1 VTGGGSGTPVS
12 FVFTNNTVVTAN
24 NDTNDN
30 TFSIYVD
37 AVVLNTNINIGT
49 SAVTRTFFTNK
60 CAVSFGGNLP
70 LTTNGLVIVT
80 NVEPVIAISTSFR
93 TNRMDAGDTNT
104 IYLVVTNT
112 GLATAYDVVVTD
124 ALNTVYFDRST
135 VTNFLMNGIA
145 ASGYLLT
152 ELNGLVTISSDTN
165 GTLPPVCSLEANE
178 GITFSFDVKAAQT
191 LPPNL
196 TITNRAG
203 IYADTIAG
211 YALNQRTVTAQVA
224 TATNQSPA
232 LVIAKYFS
240 GTSET
245 NAADSTNQ
253 FVQVGETVTY
263 QLAVTLPEGTVSNL
277 MVTDLIPRGMQ
288 YVTNRVDTNSFG
300 GTLGGPQGVT
310 GGGSGTPVSF
320 VFTNNTVVTDNN
332 NTNDNTFSIYVD
344 AVVLNTNINIGT
356 SAVTRT
362 FFTNKCA
369 VSFGG
374 NLPLTTNG
382 LVIVTNVEPVIAI
395 STSFRTNR
403 MDAGDTNTIYLVV
416 TNTGLAT
423 AYDVVVTDALN
434 TVYFDRSTVTNFLM
448 NGVAASGYLLTE
460 LNGLVTI
467 SSDTNGTLPP
477 VCSLEANEGI
487 TFSFDVKAAQT
498 LPPNLTITNRAGI
511 YADTIAGYALNQ
523 RTITAQVAT
532 ATNQSP
538 VLSIAKYFSGTSE
551 TNSADSTNQFVQ
563 VGETVTYQLAVTL
576 PEGTVSNLMVTD
588 LIPRGMQY
596 VTNRVDT
603 NSFGGTLGG
612 PQGVTGGGSGAP
624 VSFVFTNN
632 TVVTDNNNTNDNT
645 FSIYVDAVVL
655 NTNINI
661 GTSAVTRTFFTN
673 KCAVSFGGNLPLTTN
688 GLVIVTNVEPV
699 IAISTSFRTNRMDA
713 GDTNTIYLVVTNTG
727 LATAYDVVVTDVLN
741 TVYFDRSTITNFLMN
756 GVAASGYLL
765 TELNGL
771 VTISSDTNGTLPP
784 VCSLEANEGITFSFD
799 VKAAQTLPPNLTITN
814 RAGIYADTI
823 AGYAL
828 NQRTVTA
835 QVATATNQSPDVAII
850 KSFYNTSE
858 TNAADSTNQFVQVG
872 ETVTYQLA
880 VTLPEGTVSNLM
892 VTDLMPRGMQYVTN
906 RVDTTGFGGTL
917 GAPLGVTGGGSGT
930 PVSFVF
936 TNNTV
941 VTDNNNPNDN
951 TFSIYVDAVV
961 LNTNINI
968 GMAVG
973 SRTFFTNK
981 CAVSFGGNLPS
992 ATNGLVIVTNI
1003 EPVIA
1008 ISKAYSTNLMD
1019 AGDTITAYLVVTNT
1033 GLATAYDLVVTDA
1046 VNSVYFDTNNS
1057 VASFKV
1063 NGQAPAGYVMRAING
1078 ALLIVSDTNS
1088 ASAPANSLEANEGIT
1103 FSYDMVA
1110 AQTVPPNTRV
1120 NLTASF
1126 RADTMAASPAE
1137 QRVLVAVDA
1146 TAGVDIPNIGI
1157 SKTLEGTS
1165 LTHAWESAATNLQ
1178 IGEIATYRIDVTM
1191 PEGTVTNLVVTDL
1204 IPAGMKYIAPYRL
1217 LVPSQMTLGTHGATG
1232 GSVGGEPVVITF
1244 NGNVVV
1250 GNDNNPANNTL
1261 GIEVDAVVLDTN
1273 LNSGLPGAQTV
1284 FTNQATAAISGPG
1297 GNTVT
1302 SSKVYTYAVEPSLRM
1317 IKTMTGPVNGLV
1329 TISLVVTNEGLA
1341 TAFDIAVTDR
1351 LDAAYFQ
1358 TNTLVNTVLPAGFT
1372 YSSVVAPDASTIIT
1386 LMSGDNSMLPTN
1398 AIKAGE
1404 AATFMFNVQSK
1415 PNAGRSVT
1423 NVAFI
1428 ISNSTVSGSSPW
1440 ERVEPVVSGTNIL
1453 ALPMS
1458 TITKTV
1464 ANPLVD
1470 VGQMVSYLIAVSN
1483 AGTLGMSSVLV
1494 TDTYPTNYITFV
1506 NAVPVPDTT
1515 LVGGTLVWSNVGPI
1529 VVGGGT
1535 NIAVNFR
1542 AIHNTYPGVMTNLVS
1557 SAVVTTNGASPAII
1571 SGSATNA
1578 ILPAYALSK
1587 TVIFPVGRSA
1597 VTSGPAYFQMTVTN
1611 TGDAVLNS
1619 IRLDDRYDTNVL
1631 LITSATGATYTVGQG
1646 ALLWTNIG
1654 PLAVGAVASVTGN
1667 FTAVAS
1673 TGASTTTNSVV
1684 SSATFEGLAG
1694 LTILRTNWADL
1705 KVTIPVGVGVVM
1717 TNPTP
1722 DGSNITFQITTVSG
1736 AVYRVISVSNNIDHP
1751 YGQDWR
1757 HMVTWSNMPTWVTYT
1772 DSNVLAEA
1780 QNTRFYQIVWE
1791 EAGVTQTNPV
1801 MYEAFVQNLITGW
1814 WHELSMPVE
1823 CFDYE
1828 LNKTLGDKLKI
1839 GLRGDNATGDLLF
1852 ALREDGTWHSYML
1865 SGANKWVRDD
1875 GSGQETTDRISPK
1888 SGYWVKRQMGGAST
1902 NIEYAGPVRLTSETN
1917 TFLPRTWQMIS
1928 WPFPRSRT
1936 EGYGTNKGWGFAA
1949 AGAHGDIN
1957 WPNADRLYVSS
1968 GLTTTIL
1975 YMRPD
1980 GRWYR
1985 VGNTNSPASDVRLQH
2000 GVGYYYYHSGT
2011 GFVWA
2016 AESPIPDSN
2025 WWQ

>member
-1 VTGGGSGTPVS
+1 
-12 FVFTNNTVVTAN
+12 
-24 NDTNDN
+24 
-30 TFSIYVD
+30 
-37 AVVLNTNINIGT
+37 
-49 SAVTRTFFTNK
+49 
-60 CAVSFGGNLP
+60 
-70 LTTNGLVIVT
+70 
-80 NVEPVIAISTSFR
+80 
-93 TNRMDAGDTNT
+93 MDAGDTNT

-135 VTNFLMNGIA
+135 VTNFLMNGIT

-232 LVIAKYFS
+232 LAIAKYFS
-240 GTSET
+240 GSSET
-245 NAADSTNQ
+245 NTADSTNQ

-288 YVTNRVDTNSFG
+288 YVTNRVDTNTITFG
-300 GTLGGPQGVT
+300 GTLGGPMGVT
-310 GGGSGTPVSF
+310 GGGSGAPVSF
-320 VFTNNTVVTDNN
+320 VFTNHTVVTDNN

-423 AYDVVVTDALN
+423 AYDVGITDALN
-434 TVYFDRSTVTNFLM
+434 TVYFDTNTVMNFLM
-448 NGVAASGYLLTE
+448 NGGPATGFVLTN
-460 LNGLVTI
+460 LNGMICVL
-467 SSDTNGTLPP
+467 SDTNGTLPP

-498 LPPNLTITNRAGI
+498 VPPNLTITNRVGI

-523 RTITAQVAT
+523 RVVTGQVAT

-538 VLSIAKYFSGTSE
+538 DLAIAKTFHGTSE
-551 TNSADSTNQFVQ
+551 TNLLADSTNQFVQ

-603 NSFGGTLGG
+603 NTFTFGGTLGG
-612 PQGVTGGGSGAP
+612 PMGVTGGGSGA
-624 VSFVFTNN
+624 
-632 TVVTDNNNTNDNT
+632 
-645 FSIYVDAVVL
+645 
-655 NTNINI
+655 
-661 GTSAVTRTFFTN
+661 
-673 KCAVSFGGNLPLTTN
+673 
-688 GLVIVTNVEPV
+688 
-699 IAISTSFRTNRMDA
+699 
-713 GDTNTIYLVVTNTG
+713 
-727 LATAYDVVVTDVLN
+727 
-741 TVYFDRSTITNFLMN
+741 
-756 GVAASGYLL
+756 
-765 TELNGL
+765 
-771 VTISSDTNGTLPP
+771 
-784 VCSLEANEGITFSFD
+784 
-799 VKAAQTLPPNLTITN
+799 
-814 RAGIYADTI
+814 
-823 AGYAL
+823 
-828 NQRTVTA
+828 
-835 QVATATNQSPDVAII
+835 
-850 KSFYNTSE
+850 
-858 TNAADSTNQFVQVG
+858 
-872 ETVTYQLA
+872 
-880 VTLPEGTVSNLM
+880 
-892 VTDLMPRGMQYVTN
+892 
-906 RVDTTGFGGTL
+906 
-917 GAPLGVTGGGSGT
+917 

-968 GMAVG
+968 GTSAG

-981 CAVSFGGNLPS
+981 CAVGFGGNLPS

-1008 ISKAYSTNLMD
+1008 ISKAYSTNVMD
-1019 AGDTITAYLVVTNT
+1019 AGDTITAYLMVTNT

-1126 RADTMAASPAE
+1126 RADTMAASPPE
-1137 QRVLVAVDA
+1137 QRVLVAADA

-1165 LTHAWESAATNLQ
+1165 LTHAWESVATNLQ
-1178 IGEIATYRIDVTM
+1178 IGEIATYRIDVTI
-1191 PEGTVTNLVVTDL
+1191 PEGTVTNLVVTDM

-1284 FTNQATAAISGPG
+1284 FTNQATAAISGTG
-1297 GNTVT
+1297 ANTAT

-1329 TISLVVTNEGLA
+1329 TISLVVTNEGLT

-1372 YSSVVAPDASTIIT
+1372 YSSVVAPDSSTIIT

-1483 AGTLGMSSVLV
+1483 SGTLGMSSVLV

-1506 NAVPVPDTT
+1506 SAVPVPDTA
-1515 LVGGTLVWSNVGPI
+1515 LAGGTLVWSNVGPI

-1542 AIHNTYPGVMTNLVS
+1542 AIHNTYPGVMTNFVS

-1578 ILPAYALSK
+1578 ILPSYALSK
-1587 TVIFPVGRSA
+1587 AVIFPVGRSA

-1611 TGDAVLNS
+1611 TGDTPLHS
-1619 IRLDDRYDTNVL
+1619 IRLDDSYDTNVL
-1631 LITSATGATYTVGQG
+1631 LIASAPGATYSVGQG
-1646 ALLWTNIG
+1646 ALVWTNLG
-1654 PLAVGAVASVTGN
+1654 GLAVGATASVTGN
-1667 FTAVAS
+1667 FAAVSS
-1673 TGASTTTNSVV
+1673 TGAGKTTNSVM
-1684 SSATFEGLAG
+1684 SAATFEGLAG
-1694 LTILRTNWADL
+1694 LTTWRTNMADL
-1705 KVTIPVGVGVVM
+1705 KVTIPVGPSVVIS
-1717 TNPTP
+1717 NPVP
-1722 DGSNITFQITTVSG
+1722 NGSNISFDVNTISG
-1736 AVYRVISVSNNIDHP
+1736 AVYHVISVTNNIDHP
-1751 YGQDWR
+1751 SNQNWR
-1757 HMVTWSNMPTWVTYT
+1757 LMVTWSNMPSWVTYT
-1772 DSNVLAEA
+1772 DTNVVAEVN
-1780 QNTRFYQIVWE
+1780 NTRFYQIVWE
-1791 EAGVTQTNPV
+1791 EAGVVQTNPV
-1801 MYEAFVQNLITGW
+1801 MYEAFVQNFTTGW
-1814 WHELSMPVE
+1814 WHELAMPVE

-1828 LNKTLGDKLKI
+1828 LNKTLGAKLKA
-1839 GLRGDNATGDLLF
+1839 GLTPSYYNDADWLF
-1852 ALREDGTWHSYML
+1852 AMREDGTWQNYRL
-1865 SGANKWVRDD
+1865 YGDTNWVRD
-1875 GSGQETTDRISPK
+1875 GETTQTMDRISPK
-1888 SGYWVKRQMGGAST
+1888 AGYWIKRQTGGSIT
-1902 NIEYAGPVRLTSETN
+1902 NIEYIGPVRLTSETN
-1917 TFLPRTWQMIS
+1917 TFLPNSWKMIS

-1936 EGYGTNKGWGFAA
+1936 EGFGINKGWGFAA

-1975 YMRPD
+1975 FMRPD

-1985 VGNTNSPASDVRLQH
+1985 VGNTNAPASDVRLEH

-2011 GFVWA
+2011 GFTWA
-2016 AESPIPDSN
+2016 AESPAPNSN
-2025 WWQ
+2025 WWLP